1 MVALTHTNLKKH
13 KKLYN
18 MYSKR
23 NLKITQKNLL
33 LMSVVKTKL
42 QGQGQNQ
49 WRVLWGNSSKQGNRQ
64 FEGEIR

>member
-42 QGQGQNQ
+42 QGQG
-49 WRVLWGNSSKQGNRQ
+49 
-64 FEGEIR
+64 